1 MSYILTP
8 FLTRIFTFWDW
19 NVLWSFLA
27 PEKWL
32 MLNKMVTN
40 KLWLFLQTKKYRQR
54 KLNTFSQR
62 PTQLISGRCRIQVVC
77 FLSVTWASNNYRIP
91 LNLKDLAHSL
101 KKKKLIL
108 LLHRTQ
114 FRNHCLILHWLF
126 FIYICYEFSCCQLW
140 TLKEFYSIF
149 LWLRLPKIFISCYN

>member
-101 KKKKLIL
+101 KKKK
-108 LLHRTQ
+108 
-114 FRNHCLILHWLF
+114 NS
-126 FIYICYEFSCCQLW
+126 YYCYTEHSLGITVLYYTDYFS
-140 TLKEFYSIF
+140 SIF
-149 LWLRLPKIFISCYN
+149 VMSLVVANYEH